1 MSAETGGPASVPYDN
16 AVYLNFTS
24 MHSVQPIIARVREL
38 AEAHLE
44 VTRVPRLSWFRELAN
59 LDTPIDLPLREFPFS
74 VYLISGNA
82 GSGKSTCVQTLNE
95 TLDCVVTGATRVA
108 AQNMYAKLSGAFL
121 SRPINTIFYEFG
133 FRGNHVQASLGQ
145 YPYTLASSPATLEDL
160 QRRDLTYYW
169 EVISDI
175 THRAL
180 GAEAAGGDEG
190 DAQQEFVALEAI
202 ERSLGVPR
210 GSLASAAF
218 AVHGSLPAF
227 TRSNVIVI
235 DEAGLLGRHLLTAVV
250 YCWWLTNARYRTPQY
265 AAGRRPVLVCVG
277 SPTQTASLESTF
289 EHSQLKCHVRQSE
302 NVLTYLICNR
312 TLREYTQLSR
322 NWAIFIN
329 NKRCVEH
336 EFGDLMKVLEYG
348 LPITDAHMQFVDRFV
363 VPESYICNPANLP
376 GWTRLFSSH
385 KEVSAYMSR
394 LHAHLRH
401 SGDRQFVVFTLPALT
416 FISLAEFEQYRQ
428 LTNQPSLSVEKWL
441 AANASRIAN
450 YSQSQDQDAGRV
462 RCEVH
467 SAYQLAVARTDI
479 TYVLNSQVAV
489 TTRLRKYVFGFC
501 GTFRLFESVLRD
513 DSFVKTQGET
523 QVEYAY
529 RFLSRLIFGGLIQF
543 YNFLLDPRLHDDK
556 RSEAHD
562 RLAALT
568 AQLLPAADTPSGSL
582 AKPGSRDPGVGCGQG
597 SVGSKPDASG
607 RAFDFRGVGASE
619 EKPTEDDFPTDD
631 LDDVIFGGAGGKEI
645 DMFYCYYDLNQ
656 PESTAAVHAQFAL
669 LKRAYLGRYAIM
681 RELFGASFEDA
692 PFGTYVDNVVFR
704 GCEMVTCTL
713 RGGLMSMALPTDS
726 YTLVGHTY
734 ARVPAF
740 VEELMRRRG
749 ASSKAGKGGGSGS
762 QGAGVG
768 TLLEE
773 SPMPYVVLRDQRG
786 FASVAN
792 TNVSEFVETVE
803 GRELAMA
810 TNADYGISTR
820 LAMTITRSQGL
831 SLDRVAICFAPNN
844 IRLNSAYVAMS
855 RTTSS
860 EFLRMNINPLRE
872 RHERDDV
879 ISEHILAALRD
890 PDVLIVY

>member
-1 MSAETGGPASVPYDN
+1 MAASGAGEGEEAGGPLSFDD

-24 MHSVQPIIARVREL
+24 MHGIQPIIARVREL
-38 AEAHLE
+38 AEARME
-44 VTRVPRLSWFRELAN
+44 VARAPRLGWFREVAGM
-59 LDTPIDLPLREFPFS
+59 DTPLDLPLREFPFA
-74 VYLISGNA
+74 VYLITGNA

-95 TLDCVVTGATRVA
+95 VLDCVVTGATRVA

-121 SRPINTIFYEFG
+121 SRPINTIFHEFG
-133 FRGNHVQASLGQ
+133 FRGNHVQAALGQ
-145 YPYTLASSPATLEDL
+145 YPYALASSPATLEDL

-175 THRAL
+175 TRRAL
-180 GAEAAGGDEG
+180 GPGGDGEGG
-190 DAQQEFVALEAI
+190 DARPEFSSLAAL
-202 ERSLGVPR
+202 ERSLGMTP
-210 GSLASAAF
+210 GSLTRMAF
-218 AVHGSLPAF
+218 AAHGSLPAF
-227 TRSNVIVI
+227 ARSNVVVI

-250 YCWWLTNARYRTPQY
+250 YCWWLTNALYHTPQY

-289 EHSQLKCHVRQSE
+289 EHSQLRCHVRQSE

-312 TLREYTQLSR
+312 TLREYAQLSHS
-322 NWAIFIN
+322 WAIFIN

-336 EFGDLMKVLEYG
+336 EFGNLMKVLEYG
-348 LPITDAHMQFVDRFV
+348 LPITDAHLQFLDRFV
-363 VPESYICNPANLP
+363 VPESYICDPANLP

-385 KEVSAYMSR
+385 REVSAYMAR
-394 LHAHLRH
+394 LHAHLRS

-416 FISLAEFEQYRQ
+416 FVSLAEFEQYRQ
-428 LTNQPSLSVEKWL
+428 LTNQPGLGVEKWL

-450 YSQSQDQDAGRV
+450 YSQSQDQDAGRA
-462 RCEVH
+462 RCELH
-467 SAYQLAVARTDI
+467 SAQQLAVARTDI

-489 TTRLRKYVFGFC
+489 TTRLRKYVFGFG
-501 GTFRLFESVLRD
+501 GTFRLFESMLRD
-513 DSFVKTQGET
+513 DSFVKAQGET

-529 RFLSRLIFGGLIQF
+529 RFLSRLAFGGLISF
-543 YNFLLDPRLHDDK
+543 YNFLLGPGLCEKK
-556 RSEAHD
+556 RSEAYE

-568 AQLLPAADTPSGSL
+568 AALLPSAAPAPRGTPPPSG
-582 AKPGSRDPGVGCGQG
+582 AEAAVGGGRPEGS
-597 SVGSKPDASG
+597 
-607 RAFDFRGVGASE
+607 FDFRRLA
-619 EKPTEDDFPTDD
+619 PAPDDGFPQDD
-631 LDDVIFGGAGGKEI
+631 LDDVIFGGLGGREI
-645 DMFYCYYDLNQ
+645 DMFYCHYDLNQ
-656 PESTAAVHAQFAL
+656 AESSAAVHAQFGL
-669 LKRAYLGRYAIM
+669 LKRAFLGRYAIL
-681 RELFGASFEDA
+681 RELFGAAFEDA
-692 PFGTYVDNVVFR
+692 PFSTYVDSVAFR
-704 GCEMVTCTL
+704 GCEMVTSTL
-713 RGGLMSMALPTDS
+713 RGGLMSMALPTDN
-726 YTLVGHTY
+726 YTLIGHTY

-740 VEELMRRRG
+740 AEELARRRG
-749 ASSKAGKGGGSGS
+749 AVRGGGRRGDVGGGQGS
-762 QGAGVG
+762 AGVAL
-768 TLLEE
+768 LLEE

-786 FASVAN
+786 FVSVVN

-831 SLDRVAICFAPNN
+831 SLDRVAICFSAGN
-844 IRLNSAYVAMS
+844 IRLNSAYVALS

-890 PDVLIVY
+890 PNVLIVY